1 MKMTSEQFANE
12 MIKDFEPR
20 TPTTTITVA
29 EKVEKA
35 INEEV
40 KKVIPEAKIEPVKEE
55 LVQDENEENAEF
67 NNESEENENE

>member
-35 INEEV
+35 MNEEV
-40 KKVIPEAKIEPVKEE
+40 KKVVPEAKNESLKED
-55 LVQDENEENAEF
+55 LIQDENEENVEF